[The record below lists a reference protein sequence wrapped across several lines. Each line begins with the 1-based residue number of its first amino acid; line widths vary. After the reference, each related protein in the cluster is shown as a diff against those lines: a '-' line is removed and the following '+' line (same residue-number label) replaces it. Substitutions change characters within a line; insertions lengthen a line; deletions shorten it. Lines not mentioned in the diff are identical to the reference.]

1 MQKDILAITNPN
13 NLHGCHPLDPSDYF
27 GDSPFRA
34 PSQSIDPRLRIFKRI
49 ISSIYKSDFP
59 SKDHFVQYM
68 RHKYRRNCRSNT
80 LRQAATSLSQFLI
93 FYRDNGKQH
102 IEQMTR
108 EDIEAF
114 DGPKRSLMG
123 INGC

>member
-1 MQKDILAITNPN
+1 
-13 NLHGCHPLDPSDYF
+13 
-27 GDSPFRA
+27 
-34 PSQSIDPRLRIFKRI
+34 
-49 ISSIYKSDFP
+49 
-59 SKDHFVQYM
+59 M

-80 LRQAATSLSQFLI
+80 LRQAATLLSQFLI